1 MWFLNRFL
9 TVFVPKNG
17 PCNCLDIACIINMA
31 MLKLVANNT
40 HRTASSDDERCCGL
54 LLLPLMMKPAM
65 GFDGC
70 MHSRQAMSN
79 QSVGKDACA
88 VVVHKE
94 ALVCFIFKVV
104 IKPSVRAC
112 TPPRLSMHCL

>member
-1 MWFLNRFL
+1 
-9 TVFVPKNG
+9 
-17 PCNCLDIACIINMA
+17 
-31 MLKLVANNT
+31 
-40 HRTASSDDERCCGL
+40 
-54 LLLPLMMKPAM
+54 M

-70 MHSRQAMSN
+70 MHSRQARSN

-94 ALVCFIFKVV
+94 ALFCFIFKVV

-112 TPPRLSMHCL
+112 TPAVDALFVSLCLNRFV